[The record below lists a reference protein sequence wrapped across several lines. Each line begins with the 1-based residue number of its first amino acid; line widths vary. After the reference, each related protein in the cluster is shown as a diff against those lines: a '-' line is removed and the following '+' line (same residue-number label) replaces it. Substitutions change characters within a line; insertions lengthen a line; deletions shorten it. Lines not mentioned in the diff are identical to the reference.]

1 MRRPGFPIAEIEE
14 DGSSRII
21 KHPGTG
27 GAITDDTVIAQLLY
41 EIQGLD
47 YLNPDVITR
56 LDSICVEQTAP
67 DVVGIS
73 GVSGAAPPPT
83 TKVSITALGGIQNG
97 TVSVLKGLDGA
108 RKAEL
113 MIGRETE

>member
-56 LDSICVEQTAP
+56 LDSICVEQIAP
-67 DVVGIS
+67 DGVRLS
-73 GVSGAAPPPT
+73 GVRGAAPPPP
-83 TKVSITALGGIQNG
+83 TKVPTSALCGFRIG
-97 TVSVLKGLDGA
+97 TLFVLHGLLSEQKG
-108 RKAEL
+108 E
-113 MIGRETE
+113 